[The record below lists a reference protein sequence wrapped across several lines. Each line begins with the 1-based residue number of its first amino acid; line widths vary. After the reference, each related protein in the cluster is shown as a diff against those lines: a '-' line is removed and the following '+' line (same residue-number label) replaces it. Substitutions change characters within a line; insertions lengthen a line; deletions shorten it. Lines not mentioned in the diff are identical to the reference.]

1 MRAEW
6 VAARDARKAAKDA
19 VAAAAKEERRL
30 RDQESFQARFSATSA
45 RAAEAGLDE
54 VADSVQ
60 KGVNKIVKAAG
71 DRQELVH
78 TLLKDSK
85 NAPAWMKFT
94 PSS

>member
-1 MRAEW
+1 MALTEDRISGVDTEPAGATPMR
-6 VAARDARKAAKDA
+6 VRKRNGDLEP
-19 VAAAAKEERRL
+19 V
-30 RDQESFQARFSATSA
+30 D
-45 RAAEAGLDE
+45 
-54 VADSVQ
+54 
-60 KGVNKIVKAAG
+60 VNKIVKAAG